1 MSAVKTFILVSIFVA
16 LSLPIN
22 ADELT
27 LFRGTGPQQHD
38 STQNNDGWGADY
50 SFYKVVRSE
59 RSELSFGIGYTRMT
73 NDSPQNNTL
82 YAISLYPQLTLYP
95 STKVALNPFFFV
107 RALGPSYISENQFG
121 SRSQDN
127 NFSFQAQVGI
137 GIRPYLTKRQQV
149 KIMFSWKHF
158 SNANLFKN
166 NESFD
171 LPFTL
176 SIGFEW

>member
-1 MSAVKTFILVSIFVA
+1 MLSHKTFIFLSIFVT
-16 LSLPIN
+16 LSLPIS

-27 LFRGTGPQQHD
+27 FFRGTGPQQHD
-38 STQNNDGWGADY
+38 STQENDGWGADY
-50 SFYKVVRSE
+50 SFYKIVRSKH
-59 RSELSFGIGYTRMT
+59 SELSFGIGYTRMT
-73 NDSPQNNTL
+73 NDSERNNAL
-82 YAISLYPQLTLYP
+82 YAISLYPQLTLFP
-95 STKVALNPFFFV
+95 SIKVALNPFFFV

-121 SRSQDN
+121 LRSQDN
-127 NFSFQAQVGI
+127 NFSFQAQVGV